1 MTEYVISILDGIKS
15 ENRGDASEPSMMNQD
30 MVSFGEFVTLMWSMD
45 EQRKA
50 GVLMNDGPEVVK

>member
-1 MTEYVISILDGIKS
+1 
-15 ENRGDASEPSMMNQD
+15 

-50 GVLMNDGPEVVK
+50 RVLLNDAPDASQQGITEE